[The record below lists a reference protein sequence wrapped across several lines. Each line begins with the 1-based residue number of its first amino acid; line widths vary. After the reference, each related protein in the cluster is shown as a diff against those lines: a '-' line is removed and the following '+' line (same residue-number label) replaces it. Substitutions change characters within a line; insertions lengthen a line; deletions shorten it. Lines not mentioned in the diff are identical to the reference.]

1 MRTNW
6 RLFFIW
12 LKILL
17 ENKLNQEYF
26 KTATSL
32 GKQMNN
38 HASICEE
45 LIRIYLQLLNAI
57 MTKDSVP
64 IK

>member
-1 MRTNW
+1 MRTYW
-6 RLFFIW
+6 TLFFIW

-17 ENKLNQEYF
+17 ENELNQEFF
-26 KTATSL
+26 KTASL

-38 HASICEE
+38 HASSSEE
-45 LIRIYLQLLNAI
+45 LIRIYIQLLTAI

>member
-1 MRTNW
+1 MEVIFYLTQ
-6 RLFFIW
+6 
-12 LKILL
+12 KILL
-17 ENKLNQEYF
+17 EKLNKKYF

-38 HASICEE
+38 HASVCEE
-45 LIRIYLQLLNAI
+45 LIRVYLQLLNAI